1 MKLKSLLDYRGGD
14 YIRSMTDKEV
24 EFLFAAMMNGPE
36 WPERAMHLKEDPIFR
51 IMQGRLDWAGI
62 EVTFPAMMLLG
73 ELSRGRPGTCVM
85 LAYLACAICEKNNTK
100 RLLIEQ
106 LVAEYGMGFPSEEAM
121 RACWEEQKRHGE
133 RNGNKLDN
141 PENWV
146 L

>member
-1 MKLKSLLDYRGGD
+1 MKLKSLLDYSGGE
-14 YIRSMTDKEV
+14 YVRSMTEKEV

-36 WPERAMHLKEDPIFR
+36 WPERAMHLKEDPIFL

-62 EVTFPAMMLLG
+62 EVTFPAMMVLG

-100 RLLIEQ
+100 RLLIDQ
-106 LVAEYGMGFPSEEAM
+106 LVAEFGLVYPSEKAM
-121 RACWEEQKRHGE
+121 QECWEGQKGRGE
-133 RNGNKLDN
+133 RCGNKLDN